1 MSSPLRIGVLGAGHL
16 GRIHLR
22 CLQPLGEAWQLVG
35 MHDPDS
41 AAVQAVSDLAQEE
54 GWTAVPKAFDSP
66 EALLAA
72 VDAVAIVTPTAH
84 HARMAEMALAAG
96 CHVFIEKPVT
106 TTLAE
111 AEVLMAARDAAGKV
125 VQVGHVERFLSLIHI

>member
-41 AAVQAVSDLAQEE
+41 AAVQA
-54 GWTAVPKAFDSP
+54 
-66 EALLAA
+66 
-72 VDAVAIVTPTAH
+72 
-84 HARMAEMALAAG
+84 
-96 CHVFIEKPVT
+96 
-106 TTLAE
+106 
-111 AEVLMAARDAAGKV
+111 
-125 VQVGHVERFLSLIHI
+125 LSLIHI

>member
-35 MHDPDS
+35 LHDPDP

-54 GWTAVPKAFDSP
+54 G
-66 EALLAA
+66 
-72 VDAVAIVTPTAH
+72 
-84 HARMAEMALAAG
+84 
-96 CHVFIEKPVT
+96 
-106 TTLAE
+106 
-111 AEVLMAARDAAGKV
+111 
-125 VQVGHVERFLSLIHI
+125 LSLIHI